1 MAPLTAS
8 AMAMVNGSA
17 EQVREALADYQT
29 VRPKLLTE
37 NFDDYQVR
45 VGGHGAGTEVRWTV
59 LVGEV
64 RSWYGRRVR
73 RGKRVPWECVMAVEE
88 PEEGQLVER
97 DTRSALVATWTVRPA
112 GDGRAAVRVLVSWEG
127 PDGPRGLLRRPRQR
141 LAVRT
146 IYEDV
151 LTRLHE
157 HFEPDP
163 RATPP
168 ATEPDDPP
176 PGRSTRLPD
185 DRPPDDPPPDAPA

>member
-1 MAPLTAS
+1 MVPLTVS
-8 AMAMVNGSA
+8 AMAMVNDSA
-17 EQVREALADYQT
+17 ERVREALADYQG

-45 VGGHGAGTEVRWTV
+45 VGGHGAGTEVRWT
-59 LVGEV
+59 LQVGEV
-64 RSWYGRRVR
+64 RSWRGRRVR
-73 RGKRVPWECVMAVEE
+73 RGKRVPWDCLMAVDE

-97 DTRSALVATWTVRPA
+97 DIRSALVTTWTVRAA

-127 PDGPRGLLRRPRQR
+127 PDGPRGLLRRPGQR

-157 HFEPDP
+157 YFEPDP
-163 RATPP
+163 RAARPTP
-168 ATEPDDPP
+168 EPDDPP
-176 PGRSTRLPD
+176 T
-185 DRPPDDPPPDAPA
+185 DPA